1 MTRKES
7 VKLSD
12 SAREYAVRKDDEE
25 KWYFSIVD
33 AASVQTDSA
42 NPQIYRHSLKRH
54 LTDEGNHTVT
64 NCDSVKM
71 RMTEEK
77 QQCRLTRPAPP
88 AGVRQRHNISTI

>member
-1 MTRKES
+1 MTRKEG

-42 NPQIYRHSLKRH
+42 NPQIYRHSLKRD
-54 LTDEGNHTVT
+54 LTDERNHAVT
-64 NCDSVKM
+64 NCNSVKM

-77 QQCRLTRPAPP
+77 QQGRLRRPAPP
-88 AGVRQRHNISTI
+88 AGARLKLNSSTI

>member
-1 MTRKES
+1 ME
-7 VKLSD
+7 LSD
-12 SAREYAVRKDDEE
+12 GARVLAVGNNDEE
-25 KWYFSIVD
+25 KWYFAIVD
-33 AASVQTDSA
+33 AASVLTGSA
-42 NPQIYRHSLKRH
+42 NPQQIYRRALKRH

-64 NCDSVKM
+64 NCNSVKM